1 MVVSNWKKS
10 ACRKLLGRTGGS
22 TNISRRAAA
31 RLLMLMIRS
40 AARAAPPSAH
50 LQDLRLLGHE
60 RASVGRLMDSLMNA
74 TTHSAT
80 DRTEPTRPD
89 RELPAKEHFP
99 ARASTI
105 RHRLERAH
113 NPKVRGNATSVGLPR
128 RANRTRMSP
137 LCPTVVVGLPGTPG
151 SVKTRAY
158 QFFLGVCGL
167 SGTSR
172 NLPEPRNGA
181 CYGRCAVVVIGRV
194 VSLGARG
201 RRAAWELADSGR
213 ARADRPAPA
222 RRRWRRPRRRARP
235 AACVNP
241 GEVHRATAGS
251 QRGAK
256 RQTTRRE
263 STQRALA

>member
-1 MVVSNWKKS
+1 
-10 ACRKLLGRTGGS
+10 
-22 TNISRRAAA
+22 
-31 RLLMLMIRS
+31 
-40 AARAAPPSAH
+40 
-50 LQDLRLLGHE
+50 
-60 RASVGRLMDSLMNA
+60 MDSLMNA
-74 TTHSAT
+74 TTHST
-80 DRTEPTRPD
+80 TNRTEPTRPD
-89 RELPAKEHFP
+89 SELPAREHYP

-113 NPKVRGNATSVGLPR
+113 NPKVRGSATSVGLPR

-181 CYGRCAVVVIGRV
+181 CYGRCAVVVIGRI
-194 VSLGARG
+194 VSLGVRG

-222 RRRWRRPRRRARP
+222 RRRWRRRRWRARP
-235 AACVNP
+235 VACVTP
-241 GEVHRATAGS
+241 GRFRAPLERFGH
-251 QRGAK
+251 QHL
-256 RQTTRRE
+256 
-263 STQRALA
+263 LASDPT